1 MEHIII
7 VPDTNVMISCLTLVD
22 ALVKLI
28 YSNVDISMSILLPGI
43 VMAELDGL
51 RKDSS
56 RSGQE
61 DAQEANKWAAN
72 ELRRKDVVRG
82 QRDSAT
88 LVDDTSWRS
97 YYYQYGKLSSFFQIR
112 GKGF

>member
-1 MEHIII
+1 MEHITI

-22 ALVKLI
+22 ALVKFI
-28 YSNVDISMSILLPGI
+28 YSDNNIPMSILLPGI

-56 RSGQE
+56 RSCQE
-61 DAQEANKWAAN
+61 SAQQANRWAAS
-72 ELRRKDVVRG
+72 ELMKKGAVRG

-88 LVDDTSWRS
+88 LVDGSSWRN
-97 YYYQYGKLSSFFQIR
+97 YYYKTGKVSGLC
-112 GKGF
+112 